1 VYTADGSKQVHSVS
15 PERACHETGTVEEP
29 NLRCYFS
36 DIVSDGKKY
45 VWASVS
51 RGLDKIDVFSIE
63 TGALVGSFATCGS
76 PRDIDF
82 QELREEI
89 WVHCSDF
96 SAMEESHMDVFS
108 SVSPTTPITTRV
120 LMHDNSAARSY
131 GKVEVDETLG
141 DIGFATVYGENYI
154 YKIDL
159 ANRVVEE
166 QINVGDNNDP
176 KLNGVYEMCY
186 SPVNQ
191 HLFLRT
197 QVCCTCGFVG
207 ADNLECGQYGS
218 SNITIEGVEYE
229 GQCGRHCVG
238 TSADTIGVYEFD
250 TISNT
255 IVGTHKFDGSSA
267 VDAPFTS
274 PDGQHVV
281 FFGLNGGKSIRILT
295 PGANGELST
304 NFMTLELEGFNST
317 ISEEIAAYSDFAWIQ
332 TDEMNLFIV
341 ASSIDFKAAVVDMSK
356 STPTVEYIE
365 LSDMTFPEDARAR
378 DRQVE
383 WVEGTDYV
391 WISGRVEK
399 QIYVVDIRQ
408 KKLVKT
414 FANTEAYKLVSVVNK
429 EFAALADQLNTHWE
443 DIGVWDAR
451 VPEVPASSGS
461 GSDSGNSNNGGSNS
475 GSSTDTES
483 NSAREA
489 TQDKELETDDTLSIV
504 AIALSCVA
512 LFAVFTNFFLSRN
525 QKDVSSGETLAG
537 KKSVQQSLA

>member
-1 VYTADGSKQVHSVS
+1 MG
-15 PERACHETGTVEEP
+15 
-29 NLRCYFS
+29 
-36 DIVSDGKKY
+36 
-45 VWASVS
+45 
-51 RGLDKIDVFSIE
+51 
-63 TGALVGSFATCGS
+63 
-76 PRDIDF
+76 
-82 QELREEI
+82 
-89 WVHCSDF
+89 
-96 SAMEESHMDVFS
+96 
-108 SVSPTTPITTRV
+108 
-120 LMHDNSAARSY
+120 
-131 GKVEVDETLG
+131 VDETLG

-159 ANRVVEE
+159 ANRLVEE
-166 QINVGDNNDP
+166 QINVGDNNP
-176 KLNGVYEMCY
+176 KLNGLYEMAY

-218 SNITIEGVEYE
+218 TNITIDGVEYE

-238 TSADTIGVYEFD
+238 TSADSIGVYEFD
-250 TISNT
+250 TIGQT
-255 IVGTHKFDGSSA
+255 IVGTHDFDGSSA

-274 PDGQHVV
+274 PDGEHVV

-304 NFMTLELEGFNST
+304 NFMTLELDGFNST
-317 ISEEIAAYSDFAWIQ
+317 ISEEIAAYDDFAWIQ
-332 TDEMNLFIV
+332 NDDINLFIV

-356 STPTVEYIE
+356 SNPSVEYIE
-365 LSDMTFPEDARAR
+365 LSDMTFPEGSRAR

-414 FANTEAYKLVSVVNK
+414 FADMEAYKLVSVVNK
-429 EFAALADQLNTHWE
+429 EFAALADQLNDHWE
-443 DIGVWDAR
+443 NTGVWDAR
-451 VPEVPASSGS
+451 VPEMPASSGS
-461 GSDSGNSNNGGSNS
+461 DTDSGSSNKEDSSSGSSNS
-475 GSSTDTES
+475 GSSNNEGSSSGSSNNMGSTKTES
-483 NSAREA
+483 NAAREA
-489 TQDKELETDDTLSIV
+489 EMEEVEKDDTLSIV

-512 LFAVFTNFFLSRN
+512 LFAVFTNFVLSRD
-525 QKDVSSGETLAG
+525 QKEVSSGETLAG
-537 KKSVQQSLA
+537 RKSVQQSVA